1 MNSKTKKT
9 LKEDLTKNTIIL
21 KKGVNKFY
29 QTNENNKVKSNSV
42 MDKKIPTTNSIPTTS
57 SVSGATTNTLLDKK
71 TISSNK
77 IMKGKEKEN
86 INNST
91 YNNNKE
97 SIASLKK

>member
-29 QTNENNKVKSNSV
+29 QTIGNNKVKSNSV
-42 MDKKIPTTNSIPTTS
+42 MDKKIPTSNSIPTTS
-57 SVSGATTNTLLDKK
+57 SASGATTNTLLDKK
-71 TISSNK
+71 TISSNR

-91 YNNNKE
+91 YNNKE
-97 SIASLKK
+97 SIANLKK